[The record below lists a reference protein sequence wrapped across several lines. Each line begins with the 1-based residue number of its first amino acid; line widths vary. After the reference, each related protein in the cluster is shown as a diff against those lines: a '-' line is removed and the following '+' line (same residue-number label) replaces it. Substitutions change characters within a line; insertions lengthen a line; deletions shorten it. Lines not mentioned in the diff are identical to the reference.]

1 MEIIINYQLSISKQF
16 MATIQIQIGSKGSTT
31 KKVKYHNPLKQAV
44 ITTVSFFDIFDR
56 PLKLKEIE
64 EYLFRTAASEIDVAI
79 MLKRLRGAG
88 IIQEQRGYFYLRSK
102 SLANEIKRKTIKK
115 KLISQAFKAKNILR
129 HVPFIRSIMICNSL
143 ALGGVK
149 KSSDIDF
156 FIITKKNR
164 IYLTRILAI
173 FLLKLFRFYQNKTGE
188 PKKTSLGFFVDE
200 EGLNIKKIKLHHDPY
215 LFFWIASL
223 KPIFG
228 FKYYYK
234 FCWENNWV
242 KKELPNFF
250 PKKGHLSKRTLWQKM
265 LEIFVPGVIIDG
277 LENLSR
283 RLQQKRISSLPENSW
298 PTSTTIAKKHIL
310 KLHAEDKREYF
321 REKLKERLKENLK
334 TV

>member
-1 MEIIINYQLSISKQF
+1 
-16 MATIQIQIGSKGSTT
+16 MATIQIKIKDGKSKTQ
-31 KKVKYHNPLKQAV
+31 KVKYHNPLKQAV

-56 PLKLKEIE
+56 PLKLQSIKK
-64 EYLFRTAASEIDVAI
+64 YLYRTTASDQDIAI
-79 MLKRLRGAG
+79 MLKRLQGEG
-88 IIQEQRGYFYLRSK
+88 IIQEQRGYFYLRSS
-102 SLANEIKRKTIKK
+102 SLKMEGQRKT
-115 KLISQAFKAKNILR
+115 LNRNLRLRALKAKNILR
-129 HVPFIRSIMICNSL
+129 HIPFIRTVAICNSL
-143 ALGGVK
+143 ALGGVNK
-149 KSSDIDF
+149 TSDIDF

-200 EGLNIKKIKLHHDPY
+200 QGLNIKKIKLHHDPY

-321 REKLKERLKENLK
+321 REKLEERLKENLK
-334 TV
+334 TI